1 MIDINMLRTM
11 KYHWRVL
18 ALAMGVALVLIF
30 QIARYVKYEQNNVWP
45 QLGCNLEYLRSTSNN
60 GAAQLAYEALRMDSE
75 TSILDGD
82 GRGRT
87 TVFSNIEWKSKFIR

>member
-30 QIARYVKYEQNNVWP
+30 QIARYVKFVHNNVWP
-45 QLGCNLEYLRSTSNN
+45 MATVWLQFLE
-60 GAAQLAYEALRMDSE
+60 
-75 TSILDGD
+75 
-82 GRGRT
+82 
-87 TVFSNIEWKSKFIR
+87 